1 MFLQVSSAYM
11 KVGVL
16 VRKEKTIK
24 VKLTVRINTILYVF
38 LVKKICETW
47 NFERSFGMY
56 KDYISLI

>member
-1 MFLQVSSAYM
+1 
-11 KVGVL
+11 
-16 VRKEKTIK
+16 
-24 VKLTVRINTILYVF
+24 VF